1 MKIEFIKMHG
11 CGNDFMIIDN
21 RSGQCLLNEKL
32 IKNLG
37 SRKTGI
43 GFDQLILLDLS
54 EKATIEMK
62 IFNADGSRAGMC
74 GNAVRCVA
82 GIIMD
87 DIEEDEVLI
96 ELASGI
102 IKAKAAPNDEIAV
115 DLGIALFNPAIIPIK
130 PDLDPLAVAFNIP
143 GLPKAVALSVGNPHL
158 VFFLDKNHHFDINF
172 LGPMLENHD
181 FFPDR
186 INISFAIIDNHQT
199 ILLNVWER
207 GAGRTLACGSA
218 ACATAA
224 AAVKMGLCRANQDI
238 SVSMDGGVLK
248 INVSDDYQLR
258 MTGPYKMVYKGI
270 IDLEDA

>member
-21 RSGQCLLNEKL
+21 RSGQCLLNKKQ
-32 IKNLG
+32 IINLAH
-37 SRKTGI
+37 RKTGV

-54 EKATIEMK
+54 EQASIAMQ
-62 IFNADGSRAGMC
+62 IFNADGSKAGMC
-74 GNAVRCVA
+74 GNALRCIA

-87 DIEEDEVLI
+87 DIGEDEVLI
-96 ELASGI
+96 ELTSGI
-102 IKAKAAPNDEIAV
+102 VKARAALNDEIAV
-115 DLGIALFNPAIIPIK
+115 DLGIALFNTAIIPIK
-130 PDLDPLAVAFNIP
+130 SHLDPLSIDFDIP

-158 VFFLDKNHHFDINF
+158 VFFLDKNHSFELES
-172 LGPMLENHD
+172 LGPILENHE

-186 INISFAIIDNHQT
+186 INVSLAIIVDSEN
-199 ILLNVWER
+199 IVLNVWER

-224 AAVKMGLCRANQDI
+224 AAVMRGLCLPNKEIAVQ
-238 SVSMDGGVLK
+238 MTGGTLK
-248 INVSDDYQLR
+248 IKVSDDYQLT